1 MVLMRNDAFEKRE
14 QILKLRMKVL
24 KVEQERMDGVNTL
37 SLSEVRKKLS
47 YRMNKS
53 WKSGKKFESQ
63 CDKMT

>member
-1 MVLMRNDAFEKRE
+1 MRNDPFEKRE

-53 WKSGKKFESQ
+53 
-63 CDKMT
+63 

>member
-1 MVLMRNDAFEKRE
+1 MRNDAFEKRE
-14 QILKLRMKVL
+14 QRLKLRMKVL

-53 WKSGKKFESQ
+53 
-63 CDKMT
+63 

>member
-1 MVLMRNDAFEKRE
+1 MVLMRNDPFEKRE

-53 WKSGKKFESQ
+53 
-63 CDKMT
+63 

>member
-1 MVLMRNDAFEKRE
+1 MRNDSFEKRE

-53 WKSGKKFESQ
+53 
-63 CDKMT
+63 

>member
-14 QILKLRMKVL
+14 QILKLKMKVL

-37 SLSEVRKKLS
+37 CLSEVRKKLS

-53 WKSGKKFESQ
+53 
-63 CDKMT
+63 

>member
-1 MVLMRNDAFEKRE
+1 MRNDAFEKRE

-53 WKSGKKFESQ
+53 CKLGKKFESQ
-63 CDKMT
+63 CDKMS

>member
-1 MVLMRNDAFEKRE
+1 MRNDAFEKRE
-14 QILKLRMKVL
+14 QILKLIMKVL

-53 WKSGKKFESQ
+53 
-63 CDKMT
+63 

>member
-14 QILKLRMKVL
+14 QILKLKTKVL

-53 WKSGKKFESQ
+53 
-63 CDKMT
+63 

>member
-1 MVLMRNDAFEKRE
+1 MVLMRNDAFEKIE

-53 WKSGKKFESQ
+53 
-63 CDKMT
+63 

>member
-14 QILKLRMKVL
+14 QILKLKTKVL
-24 KVEQERMDGVNTL
+24 KVEQERTDGVNTL

-53 WKSGKKFESQ
+53 
-63 CDKMT
+63 

>member
-1 MVLMRNDAFEKRE
+1 MRNDAFEKIE

-53 WKSGKKFESQ
+53 
-63 CDKMT
+63 

>member
-1 MVLMRNDAFEKRE
+1 MRNDAFEKRE
-14 QILKLRMKVL
+14 QIVILRMKVL

-53 WKSGKKFESQ
+53 
-63 CDKMT
+63 